1 MKRND
6 LDRRTFNKL
15 TAAALG
21 GMMTGAVAGCDFDVA
36 ENADATGDTAE
47 KHLCKGL
54 NECKG
59 QGAEGKNDCRGM
71 GACATYEHHACGGKN
86 ACKGQGGCGQE
97 VGANECKGEGG
108 CEVPLMDSPLE
119 GSAWE
124 TMRKR
129 MEEKWNK
136 AELEFG
142 DAPAKPEA

>member
-1 MKRND
+1 MKRNN

-21 GMMTGAVAGCDFDVA
+21 GMMTGAAAGCGGGGDVA
-36 ENADATGDTAE
+36 ENANTDGDTAE

-59 QGAEGKNDCRGM
+59 QGGEGQNDCRGM
-71 GACATYEHHACGGKN
+71 GACATYEHHECASKN

-97 VGANECKGEGG
+97 VGMNECKGEGG
-108 CEVPLMDSPLE
+108 CEVPLMDA
-119 GSAWE
+119 AWE
-124 TMRKR
+124 TVRKR

-136 AELEFG
+136 AGLEFG
-142 DAPAKPEA
+142 EAPAKPEA